1 MNKKTRREV
10 VECLMC
16 ASDNASPP
24 LFELGFDDFEKPVVE
39 WAILLKDTHTDDA
52 CDHDMAYTLTAL
64 EAAYRLIEQD
74 EDLLREWFARPDM
87 GALIAELAHA
97 PPPDG
102 YKERVLEEC
111 DKVDAENFDLQVAS
125 SLDTIDQSEPTP
137 APEAQLHDVH
147 SDDETTHVG
156 AEPVDDRFDNGGDL

>member
-1 MNKKTRREV
+1 
-10 VECLMC
+10 MC
-16 ASDNASPP
+16 ASDSNSDSIVG
-24 LFELGFDDFEKPVVE
+24 LRIEGDVE
-39 WAILLKDTHTDDA
+39 AEAAGIAIDLRSKERHRLRKYEWVTYRETYREA
-52 CDHDMAYTLTAL
+52 CL
-64 EAAYRLIEQD
+64 EVAYRLIEQD

-97 PPPDG
+97 PPPPDWQ
-102 YKERVLEEC
+102 ERVNAEC
-111 DKVDAENFDLQVAS
+111 DKIDAPNFDLHAAS

-156 AEPVDDRFDNGGDL
+156 AAPVDDRFDNGGDL